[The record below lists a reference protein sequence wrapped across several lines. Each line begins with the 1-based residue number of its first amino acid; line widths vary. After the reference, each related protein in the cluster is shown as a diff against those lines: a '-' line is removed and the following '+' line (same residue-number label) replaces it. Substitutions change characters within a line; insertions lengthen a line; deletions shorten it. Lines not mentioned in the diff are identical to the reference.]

1 MKYIFCLTVLAGL
14 LTGLVEARAN
24 GKYAVDS
31 VGAEKVGGKIFVL
44 HRVNQG
50 QTMFAVVRQY
60 GTTIQALR
68 DANPGMNDQIQSG
81 QTIRVPYTPKSGKKE
96 SRKEEKKEA
105 KAEAKA
111 EAKEAKQAADAAAPV
126 TTPTLTPTTTAPAS
140 NAPATTT
147 TSSAPAPAAATPTTT
162 SAPTASATVPAPA
175 NGIHKV
181 EPGETLYRVAV
192 KYGVLMA
199 DLRKWNN
206 LADDNL
212 KDGQEIIVSEKGT
225 EKAVAAV
232 TPPAP
237 KVTTTT
243 VVKDSVKAKAVVP
256 EKLVKPVEEVAPP
269 KVVRSK
275 KKSESGLAE
284 VIETDEST
292 SKFLGLHRTA
302 PVGSLVEVLNEY
314 NQEKIIVRII
324 GRIPDTSI
332 NDDIVIKLSSRAF
345 EKVSPNS
352 KRFRAVVSYL
362 E

>member
-1 MKYIFCLTVLAGL
+1 MKYIFCLALLAGL
-14 LTGLVEARAN
+14 MTGLTSARAKGLN
-24 GKYAVDS
+24 AVDS
-31 VGAEKVGGKIFVL
+31 VGVEKVGGKIFVL
-44 HRVNQG
+44 HKVNQG

-60 GTTIQALR
+60 GTTIHALR
-68 DANPGMNDQIQSG
+68 EANPGMSDNIQSG
-81 QTIRVPYTPKSGKKE
+81 QTIRVPYTPKVSKKD
-96 SRKEEKKEA
+96 SKKEEKKELV
-105 KAEAKA
+105 KAEVKETKPVA
-111 EAKEAKQAADAAAPV
+111 ETPAPVVTSTAAPSG
-126 TTPTLTPTTTAPAS
+126 P
-140 NAPATTT
+140 
-147 TSSAPAPAAATPTTT
+147 PAPLP
-162 SAPTASATVPAPA
+162 S
-175 NGIHKV
+175 NGVHKV
-181 EPGETLYRVAV
+181 EPGQTLYRVAV

-206 LADDNL
+206 LTDDNL
-212 KDGQEIIVSEKGT
+212 KDGQELIVSEKGS
-225 EKAVAAV
+225 EKAAAPTV

-237 KVTTTT
+237 KVATT
-243 VVKDSVKAKAVVP
+243 VVKDSVKAKTVVP
-256 EKLVKPVEEVAPP
+256 EKVVKPVEEVAPP
-269 KVVRSK
+269 KVVKSK

-324 GRIPDTSI
+324 GRIPDTSV

>member
-1 MKYIFCLTVLAGL
+1 MKYIFCLTLMAGIL
-14 LTGLVEARAN
+14 SGMVGARATGFN
-24 GKYAVDS
+24 NVDS
-31 VGAEKVGGKIFVL
+31 VGVERVGGKIFVL

-68 DANPGMNDQIQSG
+68 EANPGMSDQIQSG
-81 QTIRVPYTPKSGKKE
+81 QTIRVPYTKMTKKE
-96 SRKEEKKEA
+96 VKKEEREAKREEKKEA
-105 KAEAKA
+105 QA
-111 EAKEAKQAADAAAPV
+111 QAAEEKNAKPAEPV
-126 TTPTLTPTTTAPAS
+126 VLPTTNTTPV
-140 NAPATTT
+140 
-147 TSSAPAPAAATPTTT
+147 
-162 SAPTASATVPAPA
+162 TASAPSAGAAVSVSA
-175 NGIHKV
+175 NGKHIV
-181 EPGETLYRVAV
+181 APGETLYRVAV

-212 KDGQEIIVSEKGT
+212 KDGQELIVSEKGV
-225 EKAVAAV
+225 EKPAAAVA
-232 TPPAP
+232 PPAAP

-256 EKLVKPVEEVAPP
+256 EKVVKPVEEAVEAP
-269 KVVRSK
+269 KVVRGK

-302 PVGSLVEVLNEY
+302 PVGALVEVLNEY

-324 GRIPDTSI
+324 GRIPDTSV

>member
-1 MKYIFCLTVLAGL
+1 MKYIFCLTILLGL
-14 LTGLVEARAN
+14 LTGMSEARSN
-24 GKYAVDS
+24 GSYKVDS
-31 VGAEKVGGKIFVL
+31 VGVERVGGKIFVL

-60 GTTIQALR
+60 GTSIQALR
-68 DANPGMNDQIQSG
+68 EANPGMADQIQSG
-81 QTIRVPYTPKSGKKE
+81 QTIRVPYTPKTSKKDSKKE
-96 SRKEEKKEA
+96 DKKEDKKEA
-105 KAEAKA
+105 AKA
-111 EAKEAKQAADAAAPV
+111 EAKEVKPTV
-126 TTPTLTPTTTAPAS
+126 TTPA
-140 NAPATTT
+140 ATTP
-147 TSSAPAPAAATPTTT
+147 APTAPAAATPAAPAPTTT
-162 SAPTASATVPAPA
+162 SAPTASATVAAPA

-212 KDGQEIIVSEKGT
+212 KDGQELIVSEKAP
-225 EKAVAAV
+225 EKPAPTVAA
-232 TPPAP
+232 PAP
-237 KVTTTT
+237 KVTTTTT
-243 VVKDSVKAKAVVP
+243 VVKDSVKAKAIVP
-256 EKLVKPVEEVAPP
+256 EKVVKPVEEVAPP
-269 KVVRSK
+269 KVVKGK

-302 PVGSLVEVLNEY
+302 PVGALVEVLNEY

>member
-1 MKYIFCLTVLAGL
+1 MKYIFCLALMAGL
-14 LTGLVEARAN
+14 LSGMERVRGGELNAA
-24 GKYAVDS
+24 DS
-31 VGAEKVGGKIFVL
+31 VGVERVGDKIFVL
-44 HRVNQG
+44 HQVNQG
-50 QTMFAVVRQY
+50 QTMFAVVRRY

-68 DANPGMNDQIQSG
+68 DANPGMSDQIQFG
-81 QTIRVPYTPKSGKKE
+81 QTIRVPYTAKISKKE
-96 SRKEEKKEA
+96 SKKDSKKEEKKEEKRELQ
-105 KAEAKA
+105 KAEVKDV
-111 EAKEAKQAADAAAPV
+111 KPPVDTQVTVAP
-126 TTPTLTPTTTAPAS
+126 TPTP
-140 NAPATTT
+140 
-147 TSSAPAPAAATPTTT
+147 TT
-162 SAPTASATVPAPA
+162 SAPIAGSAVSIPAS
-175 NGIHKV
+175 GIHKV
-181 EPGETLYRVAV
+181 EPGQTLYRVAV

-206 LADDNL
+206 LTDDNL
-212 KDGQEIIVSEKGT
+212 TDGQDLIVSEKGI
-225 EKAVAAV
+225 EKPVAVV

-237 KVTTTT
+237 KVTSTV

-256 EKLVKPVEEVAPP
+256 EKVLKPVEEVAPP
-269 KVVRSK
+269 KVVRGK

-302 PVGSLVEVLNEY
+302 PIGALVEVLNEY

>member
-1 MKYIFCLTVLAGL
+1 MKYIFCLTFLAGL
-14 LTGLVEARAN
+14 LTGMVCIRAN
-24 GKYAVDS
+24 GMNAVDS
-31 VGAEKVGGKIFVL
+31 VGVEKVGGKVFVL
-44 HRVNQG
+44 HKVNQG

-68 DANPGMNDQIQSG
+68 EANPGMSDQIQSG
-81 QTIRVPYTPKSGKKE
+81 QTIRVPYMAKAGKKDSKKE
-96 SRKEEKKEA
+96 ERREEKKEDRKEEKKEEV
-105 KAEAKA
+105 KSSKP
-111 EAKEAKQAADAAAPV
+111 AAV
-126 TTPTLTPTTTAPAS
+126 
-140 NAPATTT
+140 
-147 TSSAPAPAAATPTTT
+147 APAA
-162 SAPTASATVPAPA
+162 SAPSAGSAVSVAP

-181 EPGETLYRVAV
+181 EPGQTLYRVAV

-206 LADDNL
+206 LSDDNIRE
-212 KDGQEIIVSEKGT
+212 GQELIVSEKGA
-225 EKAVAAV
+225 EKVTASVA
-232 TPPAP
+232 PPEP

-243 VVKDSVKAKAVVP
+243 VVKDSAKAKAVVP
-256 EKLVKPVEEVAPP
+256 EKVVKPVEEVPAP
-269 KVVRSK
+269 KVVRGK
-275 KKSESGLAE
+275 RKSESGLAE

-302 PVGSLVEVLNEY
+302 PIGALVEVLNEY

>member
-1 MKYIFCLTVLAGL
+1 MKYIFCLALLAGL
-14 LTGLVEARAN
+14 MTGLTSARAKGLN
-24 GKYAVDS
+24 AVDS
-31 VGAEKVGGKIFVL
+31 VGVEKVGGKIFVI

-60 GTTIQALR
+60 GTTIHALR
-68 DANPGMNDQIQSG
+68 EANPGMSDQIQSG
-81 QTIRVPYTPKSGKKE
+81 QTIRVPYTPKGGKRDSKKE
-96 SRKEEKKEA
+96 DKKEEKKELL
-105 KAEAKA
+105 KAEV
-111 EAKEAKQAADAAAPV
+111 KETKPVAD
-126 TTPTLTPTTTAPAS
+126 TPS
-140 NAPATTT
+140 VAT
-147 TSSAPAPAAATPTTT
+147 ST
-162 SAPTASATVPAPA
+162 SAPSAASATALPA

-181 EPGETLYRVAV
+181 EPGQTLYRVAV

-206 LADDNL
+206 LTDDNL
-212 KDGQEIIVSEKGT
+212 KDGQELIVSEKGA
-225 EKAVAAV
+225 EKAAAPVVA
-232 TPPAP
+232 PPAA
-237 KVTTTT
+237 KVATT
-243 VVKDSVKAKAVVP
+243 VVKDSVKAKTAVP
-256 EKLVKPVEEVAPP
+256 EKVVKPVEEVAPP
-269 KVVRSK
+269 KVVKSK
-275 KKSESGLAE
+275 RKSESGLAE

-302 PVGSLVEVLNEY
+302 PIGSLVEVLNEY

-324 GRIPDTSI
+324 GRIPDTSV

>member
-1 MKYIFCLTVLAGL
+1 MKYVFCLTILAGL
-14 LTGLVEARAN
+14 LTGLTEARAKGSN
-24 GKYAVDS
+24 VVDS
-31 VGAEKVGGKIFVL
+31 VGVERVGGKIFVL

-68 DANPGMNDQIQSG
+68 DANPGMADNIQSG
-81 QTIRVPYTPKSGKKE
+81 QTIRVPYTPKTSKKDSKKE
-96 SRKEEKKEA
+96 DKKDAA
-105 KAEAKA
+105 KAE
-111 EAKEAKQAADAAAPV
+111 EKEVKPVV
-126 TTPTLTPTTTAPAS
+126 TTPAPTVPAPTATTPAVPAPTAPA
-140 NAPATTT
+140 
-147 TSSAPAPAAATPTTT
+147 PTTT
-162 SAPTASATVPAPA
+162 SAPTASATTPAPA
-175 NGIHKV
+175 NGLHKV

-206 LADDNL
+206 LTDDNL
-212 KDGQEIIVSEKGT
+212 KDGQELIVSEKGT
-225 EKAVAAV
+225 EKPAPTVAA
-232 TPPAP
+232 PAP
-237 KVTTTT
+237 KVTTTTT
-243 VVKDSVKAKAVVP
+243 VVKDSVKAKAIVP
-256 EKLVKPVEEVAPP
+256 EKVVKPVEEVAPP
-269 KVVRSK
+269 KVVKGK

-302 PVGSLVEVLNEY
+302 PVGALVEVLNEY

>member
-1 MKYIFCLTVLAGL
+1 MKYIFCLTFLAGL
-14 LTGLVEARAN
+14 LAGMVCTRAN
-24 GKYAVDS
+24 GMNAVDS
-31 VGAEKVGGKIFVL
+31 VGVEKVGGKVFVL
-44 HRVNQG
+44 HKVNQG

-68 DANPGMNDQIQSG
+68 EANPGMSDQIQFG
-81 QTIRVPYTPKSGKKE
+81 QTIRVPYLAKSGKKDSKKE
-96 SRKEEKKEA
+96 EKEEKKKEEKKE
-105 KAEAKA
+105 EAKKE
-111 EAKEAKQAADAAAPV
+111 EAKTTKPAAE
-126 TTPTLTPTTTAPAS
+126 T
-140 NAPATTT
+140 
-147 TSSAPAPAAATPTTT
+147 PAPAATAP
-162 SAPTASATVPAPA
+162 SAASAVSVAP

-181 EPGETLYRVAV
+181 EPGQTLYRVAV

-206 LADDNL
+206 LSDDNIRE
-212 KDGQEIIVSEKGT
+212 GQELIVSEKGA
-225 EKAVAAV
+225 EKVTALVAA
-232 TPPAP
+232 PEP

-243 VVKDSVKAKAVVP
+243 VVKDSVKAKSVVP
-256 EKLVKPVEEVAPP
+256 EKVVKPVEEVAPP

-302 PVGSLVEVLNEY
+302 PIGALVEVLNEY

>member
-1 MKYIFCLTVLAGL
+1 MKYVVFLVFFTGCLFQVG
-14 LTGLVEARAN
+14 VEKAKAN
-24 GKYAVDS
+24 GSAVVDS
-31 VGAEKVGGKIFVL
+31 VGFEKVDGKIFVL
-44 HRVNQG
+44 HKVNQG

-68 DANPGMNDQIQSG
+68 DANPGMPDQIKSG
-81 QTIRVPYTPKSGKKE
+81 QTIRVPYTPKTV
-96 SRKEEKKEA
+96 
-105 KAEAKA
+105 
-111 EAKEAKQAADAAAPV
+111 AAAEPKKTVPAPV
-126 TTPTLTPTTTAPAS
+126 AKPVETKPQPSSTTSPS
-140 NAPATTT
+140 T
-147 TSSAPAPAAATPTTT
+147 TSSAAVAP
-162 SAPTASATVPAPA
+162 

-181 EPGETLYRVAV
+181 EGGETLYRVAV

-199 DLRKWNN
+199 EIRKWNN
-206 LADDNL
+206 LTDDNL
-212 KDGQEIIVSEKGT
+212 HEGQQLIVT
-225 EKAVAAV
+225 EKAVGKINSE
-232 TPPAP
+232 PATHAPP
-237 KVTTTT
+237 KVVAST
-243 VVKDSVKAKAVVP
+243 VVKDSVKAKAVVA
-256 EKLVKPVEEVAPP
+256 EKVAKPVEEVAPP
-269 KVVRSK
+269 KVVKGTR
-275 KKSESGLAE
+275 KSESGLAE

-302 PVGSLVEVLNEY
+302 PIGSLVEVLNEY

>member
-1 MKYIFCLTVLAGL
+1 MKYIFCLTILLGL
-14 LTGLVEARAN
+14 LTGMSEARSN
-24 GKYAVDS
+24 GSYKVDS
-31 VGAEKVGGKIFVL
+31 VGVERVGGKVFVL

-60 GTTIQALR
+60 GTSIQALR
-68 DANPGMNDQIQSG
+68 EANPGMADQIQSG
-81 QTIRVPYTPKSGKKE
+81 QTIRVPYTPKTSKKDSKKE
-96 SRKEEKKEA
+96 EKKEEKKEDKKEA
-105 KAEAKA
+105 KAEAK
-111 EAKEAKQAADAAAPV
+111 EVKPTV
-126 TTPTLTPTTTAPAS
+126 TTPA
-140 NAPATTT
+140 ATTP
-147 TSSAPAPAAATPTTT
+147 APTAPAAATPAAPAPTTT
-162 SAPTASATVPAPA
+162 SAPTASAIVAAPA

-212 KDGQEIIVSEKGT
+212 KDGQELIVSEKAP
-225 EKAVAAV
+225 EKPAPTVAA
-232 TPPAP
+232 PAP
-237 KVTTTT
+237 KVTTTTT
-243 VVKDSVKAKAVVP
+243 VVKDSVKAKAIVP
-256 EKLVKPVEEVAPP
+256 EKVVKPVEEVAPP
-269 KVVRSK
+269 KVVKGK

-302 PVGSLVEVLNEY
+302 PVGALVEVLNEY

>member
-1 MKYIFCLTVLAGL
+1 MRYIFCLTLLAGL
-14 LTGLVEARAN
+14 LTGMVSARAKGTN
-24 GKYAVDS
+24 VVDS
-31 VGAEKVGGKIFVL
+31 VGVEKVGGKIFVL

-60 GTTIQALR
+60 GTTIQSLR
-68 DANPGMNDQIQSG
+68 DANPGMSDQILSG
-81 QTIRVPYTPKSGKKE
+81 QTIRVPYTPKLSKKE
-96 SRKEEKKEA
+96 TRKEEKREEKKEA
-105 KAEAKA
+105 QKPEVKDV
-111 EAKEAKQAADAAAPV
+111 KPV
-126 TTPTLTPTTTAPAS
+126 VDKPAIQVPTPTT
-140 NAPATTT
+140 
-147 TSSAPAPAAATPTTT
+147 SS
-162 SAPTASATVPAPA
+162 PTAGSAVSVAP

-181 EPGETLYRVAV
+181 EPGQTLYRVAV

-206 LADDNL
+206 LTDDNL
-212 KDGQEIIVSEKGT
+212 KDGQELIVSEKGA
-225 EKAVAAV
+225 EKTIAAV

-237 KVTTTT
+237 KVVTTT
-243 VVKDSVKAKAVVP
+243 VVKDSVKAKTVIP
-256 EKLVKPVEEVAPP
+256 EKIVKPVEEVVPP
-269 KVVRSK
+269 KVVKGK

-302 PVGSLVEVLNEY
+302 PIGALVEVLNEY

>member
-1 MKYIFCLTVLAGL
+1 MKYIFCLALLAGL
-14 LTGLVEARAN
+14 MTGLTSARAKGLN
-24 GKYAVDS
+24 AVDS
-31 VGAEKVGGKIFVL
+31 VGVEKVGGKIFVL

-60 GTTIQALR
+60 GTTIHALR
-68 DANPGMNDQIQSG
+68 EANPGMSDQIQSG
-81 QTIRVPYTPKSGKKE
+81 QTIRVPYTPKVSKKDSKKE
-96 SRKEEKKEA
+96 DKKEEKKEEP
-105 KAEAKA
+105 KPEV
-111 EAKEAKQAADAAAPV
+111 KETKPV
-126 TTPTLTPTTTAPAS
+126 VVDTPAV
-140 NAPATTT
+140 AT
-147 TSSAPAPAAATPTTT
+147 ST
-162 SAPTASATVPAPA
+162 SAPSGPPAPLPS

-181 EPGETLYRVAV
+181 EPGQTLYRVAV

-206 LADDNL
+206 LTDDNL
-212 KDGQEIIVSEKGT
+212 KDGQELIVSEKGA
-225 EKAVAAV
+225 EKAAAPAVA
-232 TPPAP
+232 PPAP
-237 KVTTTT
+237 KVATT
-243 VVKDSVKAKAVVP
+243 VVKDSVKAKAAVP
-256 EKLVKPVEEVAPP
+256 EKVVKPVEELAAP
-269 KVVRSK
+269 KVVKSK
-275 KKSESGLAE
+275 RKSESGLAE

-302 PVGSLVEVLNEY
+302 PIGSLVEVLNEY

-324 GRIPDTSI
+324 GRIPDTSV

>member
-1 MKYIFCLTVLAGL
+1 MKYVVFLVFFTGCLFQVG
-14 LTGLVEARAN
+14 VEKAKAN
-24 GKYAVDS
+24 GSAVVDS
-31 VGAEKVGGKIFVL
+31 VGFEKVDGKIFVL
-44 HRVNQG
+44 HKVNQG

-68 DANPGMNDQIQSG
+68 DANPGMPDQIKSG
-81 QTIRVPYTPKSGKKE
+81 QTIRVPYTSKTVVAAEPKKT
-96 SRKEEKKEA
+96 A
-105 KAEAKA
+105 P
-111 EAKEAKQAADAAAPV
+111 APV
-126 TTPTLTPTTTAPAS
+126 SKPAESKPQPATTTAP
-140 NAPATTT
+140 T
-147 TSSAPAPAAATPTTT
+147 ATP
-162 SAPTASATVPAPA
+162 AVAVAA

-181 EPGETLYRVAV
+181 EGGETLYRVAV

-199 DLRKWNN
+199 EIRKWNN
-206 LADDNL
+206 LTDDNL
-212 KDGQEIIVSEKGT
+212 HEGQQLIVSEKSVGKINS
-225 EKAVAAV
+225 E
-232 TPPAP
+232 PATHAPP
-237 KVTTTT
+237 KVVAST
-243 VVKDSVKAKAVVP
+243 VVKDSVKAKAVVA
-256 EKLVKPVEEVAPP
+256 EKVAKPVEEVAPP
-269 KVVRSK
+269 KVVKGTR
-275 KKSESGLAE
+275 KSESGLAE

-302 PVGSLVEVLNEY
+302 PIGSLVEVLNEY

>member
-1 MKYIFCLTVLAGL
+1 MKYVFCLTILVGL
-14 LTGLVEARAN
+14 LTGLVEARAKGSN
-24 GKYAVDS
+24 VVDS
-31 VGAEKVGGKIFVL
+31 VGVERVGGKIFVL

-68 DANPGMNDQIQSG
+68 DANPGMADNIQSG
-81 QTIRVPYTPKSGKKE
+81 QTIRVPYTPKTSKKDSKKE
-96 SRKEEKKEA
+96 DKKEA
-105 KAEAKA
+105 AKA
-111 EAKEAKQAADAAAPV
+111 EEKPAVTPPAPTV
-126 TTPTLTPTTTAPAS
+126 SAPTTPV
-140 NAPATTT
+140 ATT
-147 TSSAPAPAAATPTTT
+147 PAATVPAPTTT
-162 SAPTASATVPAPA
+162 SAPTASATTPAPA
-175 NGIHKV
+175 NGLHKV

-206 LADDNL
+206 LTDDNL
-212 KDGQEIIVSEKGT
+212 KDGQELIVSEKGT
-225 EKAVAAV
+225 EKPAPAVAA
-232 TPPAP
+232 PAP
-237 KVTTTT
+237 KVTTTTT
-243 VVKDSVKAKAVVP
+243 VVKDSVKAKAIVP
-256 EKLVKPVEEVAPP
+256 EKVVKPVEEVAPP
-269 KVVRSK
+269 KVVRGK

-302 PVGSLVEVLNEY
+302 PVGALVEVLNEY

>member
-1 MKYIFCLTVLAGL
+1 MKYIFCLALLAGL
-14 LTGLVEARAN
+14 MTGLTSARAKGLN
-24 GKYAVDS
+24 AVDS
-31 VGAEKVGGKIFVL
+31 VGVEKVGGKIFII
-44 HRVNQG
+44 HKVNQG

-60 GTTIQALR
+60 GTTIHALR
-68 DANPGMNDQIQSG
+68 EANPGMSDQIQSG
-81 QTIRVPYTPKSGKKE
+81 QTIRVPYTPKVTKKDAKKDDK
-96 SRKEEKKEA
+96 KEEKKELV
-105 KAEAKA
+105 KAEV
-111 EAKEAKQAADAAAPV
+111 KETKPVADIPSV
-126 TTPTLTPTTTAPAS
+126 
-140 NAPATTT
+140 AT
-147 TSSAPAPAAATPTTT
+147 ST
-162 SAPTASATVPAPA
+162 SAPSASSAAAIPS

-181 EPGETLYRVAV
+181 EPGQTLYRVAV

-206 LADDNL
+206 LTDDNL
-212 KDGQEIIVSEKGT
+212 KDGQELIVSEKGA
-225 EKAVAAV
+225 EKAAAPAA
-232 TPPAP
+232 TPPPA
-237 KVTTTT
+237 KVATT
-243 VVKDSVKAKAVVP
+243 VVKDSVKAKTAVP
-256 EKLVKPVEEVAPP
+256 EKVVKPVEEVAPP
-269 KVVRSK
+269 KVVKSK

-302 PVGSLVEVLNEY
+302 PIGSLVEVLNEY

>member
-1 MKYIFCLTVLAGL
+1 MKYIFCLTLLAGL
-14 LTGLVEARAN
+14 LMGMESARAKGIN
-24 GKYAVDS
+24 VVDS
-31 VGAEKVGGKIFVL
+31 VGVEKVGGKVFVL
-44 HRVNQG
+44 HKVNQG

-60 GTTIQALR
+60 GTTIQSLR
-68 DANPGMNDQIQSG
+68 EANPGMSDQIQFG
-81 QTIRVPYTPKSGKKE
+81 QTIRVPYTPKVSKRDSKKE
-96 SRKEEKKEA
+96 DKKEEKAEA
-105 KAEAKA
+105 QKAEV
-111 EAKEAKQAADAAAPV
+111 KEVKPLPEPPV
-126 TTPTLTPTTTAPAS
+126 VQTPTP
-140 NAPATTT
+140 
-147 TSSAPAPAAATPTTT
+147 TT
-162 SAPTASATVPAPA
+162 SAPTAGSAVSVAP

-181 EPGETLYRVAV
+181 EPGQTLYRVAV

-212 KDGQEIIVSEKGT
+212 KDGQELIVSEKGT
-225 EKAVAAV
+225 EKVAATV
-232 TPPAP
+232 APPAP
-237 KVTTTT
+237 KVTTTTT

-256 EKLVKPVEEVAPP
+256 EKVVKPVEEVAPP
-269 KVVRSK
+269 KVVRGK
-275 KKSESGLAE
+275 RKSESGLAE

-302 PVGSLVEVLNEY
+302 PVGALVEVLNEY

>member
-1 MKYIFCLTVLAGL
+1 MKYIFCLALLAGL
-14 LTGLVEARAN
+14 MTGLTSARAKGLN
-24 GKYAVDS
+24 AVDS
-31 VGAEKVGGKIFVL
+31 VGVEKVGGKIFVI

-60 GTTIQALR
+60 GTTIHALR
-68 DANPGMNDQIQSG
+68 EANPGMSDQIQSG
-81 QTIRVPYTPKSGKKE
+81 QTIRVPYTPKVAKKDSKKE
-96 SRKEEKKEA
+96 DKKEEKKELV
-105 KAEAKA
+105 KAEV
-111 EAKEAKQAADAAAPV
+111 KETKPVAD
-126 TTPTLTPTTTAPAS
+126 TPS
-140 NAPATTT
+140 VAT
-147 TSSAPAPAAATPTTT
+147 ST
-162 SAPTASATVPAPA
+162 SAPSASSAAVLPA

-181 EPGETLYRVAV
+181 EPGQTLYRVAV

-206 LADDNL
+206 LTDDNL
-212 KDGQEIIVSEKGT
+212 KDGQELIVSEKGA
-225 EKAVAAV
+225 EKATAPVA

-237 KVTTTT
+237 KVATT
-243 VVKDSVKAKAVVP
+243 VVKDSVKAKTAVP
-256 EKLVKPVEEVAPP
+256 EKVVKPVEEVAPP
-269 KVVRSK
+269 KVVKSK

-302 PVGSLVEVLNEY
+302 PIGSLVEVLNEY

-324 GRIPDTSI
+324 GRIPDTSV

>member
-1 MKYIFCLTVLAGL
+1 MKYIFCLALLAGL
-14 LTGLVEARAN
+14 MTGLTSARAEGLN
-24 GKYAVDS
+24 AVDS
-31 VGAEKVGGKIFVL
+31 VGVEKVGGKIFVI
-44 HRVNQG
+44 HKVNQG

-60 GTTIQALR
+60 GTTIHALR
-68 DANPGMNDQIQSG
+68 EANPGMSDQIQSG
-81 QTIRVPYTPKSGKKE
+81 QTIRVPYTPKVAKKDSKKDE
-96 SRKEEKKEA
+96 KKEEKKELV
-105 KAEAKA
+105 KAEV
-111 EAKEAKQAADAAAPV
+111 KETKPAAD
-126 TTPTLTPTTTAPAS
+126 TPS
-140 NAPATTT
+140 VAT
-147 TSSAPAPAAATPTTT
+147 ST
-162 SAPTASATVPAPA
+162 SAPSASSASALPA

-181 EPGETLYRVAV
+181 EPGQTLYRVAV

-206 LADDNL
+206 LTDDNL
-212 KDGQEIIVSEKGT
+212 KDGQELIVSEKGI
-225 EKAVAAV
+225 EKAAAPMAA
-232 TPPAP
+232 PPA
-237 KVTTTT
+237 KVATT
-243 VVKDSVKAKAVVP
+243 VVKDSVKAKTVVP
-256 EKLVKPVEEVAPP
+256 EKVVKPVEEVAPP
-269 KVVRSK
+269 KVMKSK

-302 PVGSLVEVLNEY
+302 PIGSLVEVLNEY

-324 GRIPDTSI
+324 GRIPDTSV

>member
-1 MKYIFCLTVLAGL
+1 MKYIFCLALLAGL
-14 LTGLVEARAN
+14 MTGLTSARAKGLN
-24 GKYAVDS
+24 AVDS
-31 VGAEKVGGKIFVL
+31 VGVEKVGGKIFII
-44 HRVNQG
+44 HKVNQG

-60 GTTIQALR
+60 GTTIHALR
-68 DANPGMNDQIQSG
+68 EANPGMSDQIQSG
-81 QTIRVPYTPKSGKKE
+81 QTIRVPYTPKVTKKE
-96 SRKEEKKEA
+96 AKKEDKKEEKKELV
-105 KAEAKA
+105 KAEV
-111 EAKEAKQAADAAAPV
+111 KETKPVAD
-126 TTPTLTPTTTAPAS
+126 TPS
-140 NAPATTT
+140 VAT
-147 TSSAPAPAAATPTTT
+147 ST
-162 SAPTASATVPAPA
+162 SAPSASSTAALPA

-181 EPGETLYRVAV
+181 EPGQTLYRVAV

-206 LADDNL
+206 LTDDNL
-212 KDGQEIIVSEKGT
+212 KDGQELIVSEKGA
-225 EKAVAAV
+225 EKAAAPAA
-232 TPPAP
+232 TPPPA
-237 KVTTTT
+237 KVATT
-243 VVKDSVKAKAVVP
+243 VVKDSVKAKTVVP
-256 EKLVKPVEEVAPP
+256 EKVVKPVEEVAPP
-269 KVVRSK
+269 KVVKSK

-302 PVGSLVEVLNEY
+302 PIGSLVEVLNEY

-324 GRIPDTSI
+324 GRIPDTSV

>member
-1 MKYIFCLTVLAGL
+1 MKYIFCLTFLAGL
-14 LTGLVEARAN
+14 LAGMVSTRAN
-24 GKYAVDS
+24 GMNAVDS
-31 VGAEKVGGKIFVL
+31 VGVEKVGGKVFVL
-44 HRVNQG
+44 HKVNQG

-68 DANPGMNDQIQSG
+68 EANPGMSDQIQSG
-81 QTIRVPYTPKSGKKE
+81 QTIRVPYIAKSGKKD
-96 SRKEEKKEA
+96 SRKEEKKEE
-105 KAEAKA
+105 KKEDK
-111 EAKEAKQAADAAAPV
+111 KEAEKEENKNPKPAAV
-126 TTPTLTPTTTAPAS
+126 TPATTAPSAGS
-140 NAPATTT
+140 AVSVAP
-147 TSSAPAPAAATPTTT
+147 
-162 SAPTASATVPAPA
+162 

-181 EPGETLYRVAV
+181 EPGQTLYRVAV

-206 LADDNL
+206 LSDDNIRE
-212 KDGQEIIVSEKGT
+212 GQELIVSEKGT
-225 EKAVAAV
+225 EKVTASVAA
-232 TPPAP
+232 PEP

-243 VVKDSVKAKAVVP
+243 VVKDSVKAKSVVP
-256 EKLVKPVEEVAPP
+256 EKVVKPVEEVAPP
-269 KVVRSK
+269 KVVRGK

-302 PVGSLVEVLNEY
+302 PIGALVEVLNEY

>member
-1 MKYIFCLTVLAGL
+1 MKYIFCLALLAGL
-14 LTGLVEARAN
+14 MTGLTSARAEGLN
-24 GKYAVDS
+24 AVDS
-31 VGAEKVGGKIFVL
+31 VGVEKVGGKIFII
-44 HRVNQG
+44 HKVNQG

-60 GTTIQALR
+60 GTTIHALR
-68 DANPGMNDQIQSG
+68 EANPGMSDQIQSG
-81 QTIRVPYTPKSGKKE
+81 QTIRVPYTPKTAKKDSKKE
-96 SRKEEKKEA
+96 DKKEEKKELV
-105 KAEAKA
+105 KAEV
-111 EAKEAKQAADAAAPV
+111 KEIKPVAD
-126 TTPTLTPTTTAPAS
+126 T
-140 NAPATTT
+140 
-147 TSSAPAPAAATPTTT
+147 PAPAVTSTAAP
-162 SAPTASATVPAPA
+162 SGPPAPLPS

-181 EPGETLYRVAV
+181 EPGQTLYRVAV

-206 LADDNL
+206 LTDDNL
-212 KDGQEIIVSEKGT
+212 KDGQELIVSEKGA
-225 EKAVAAV
+225 EKAAAPVV

-237 KVTTTT
+237 KVATT
-243 VVKDSVKAKAVVP
+243 VVKDSVKAKTAVP
-256 EKLVKPVEEVAPP
+256 EKVVKPVEEVAPP
-269 KVVRSK
+269 KVVKSK

-302 PVGSLVEVLNEY
+302 PIGSLVEVLNEY

-324 GRIPDTSI
+324 GRIPDTSV

>member
-1 MKYIFCLTVLAGL
+1 MKYIFCLTFLAGL
-14 LTGLVEARAN
+14 LTGMVCTRAN
-24 GKYAVDS
+24 GMNAVDS
-31 VGAEKVGGKIFVL
+31 VGVEKVGSKVFVL
-44 HRVNQG
+44 HKVNQG

-68 DANPGMNDQIQSG
+68 EANPGMSDQIQSG
-81 QTIRVPYTPKSGKKE
+81 QTIRVPYFAKSGKKD
-96 SRKEEKKEA
+96 SRKEDKKE
-105 KAEAKA
+105 ER
-111 EAKEAKQAADAAAPV
+111 KEDKKEDRKEDKKEEVTNPKPAAV
-126 TTPTLTPTTTAPAS
+126 T
-140 NAPATTT
+140 PAT
-147 TSSAPAPAAATPTTT
+147 ATP
-162 SAPTASATVPAPA
+162 SAGSPVSVAP

-181 EPGETLYRVAV
+181 EPGQTLYRVAV

-206 LADDNL
+206 LSDDNIRE
-212 KDGQEIIVSEKGT
+212 GQELIVSEKGA
-225 EKAVAAV
+225 EKVVASVA
-232 TPPAP
+232 PPEP

-243 VVKDSVKAKAVVP
+243 VVKDSAKAKAVVP
-256 EKLVKPVEEVAPP
+256 EKVVKPVEEVAPP
-269 KVVRSK
+269 KVVRGK
-275 KKSESGLAE
+275 RKSESGLAE

-302 PVGSLVEVLNEY
+302 PIGALVEVLNEY

>member
-1 MKYIFCLTVLAGL
+1 MKYIFSLTLLAGL
-14 LTGLVEARAN
+14 LTGMADARAN
-24 GKYAVDS
+24 GMVAVDS
-31 VGAEKVGGKIFVL
+31 VGVEKVGGKIYVL
-44 HRVNQG
+44 HKVNQG

-68 DANPGMNDQIQSG
+68 EANPGMSDQIQSG
-81 QTIRVPYTPKSGKKE
+81 QTIRVPYISKWTKKD
-96 SRKEEKKEA
+96 KKDEEKVIV
-105 KAEAKA
+105 AETK
-111 EAKEAKQAADAAAPV
+111 
-126 TTPTLTPTTTAPAS
+126 PAVQ
-140 NAPATTT
+140 
-147 TSSAPAPAAATPTTT
+147 APAAAVPAPTT
-162 SAPTASATVPAPA
+162 SAPTAGSAVSVAP

-181 EPGETLYRVAV
+181 EPGQTLYRVAV

-206 LADDNL
+206 LSSDNL
-212 KDGQEIIVSEKGT
+212 TDGQELIVSDKAAEKPSPT
-225 EKAVAAV
+225 AAA
-232 TPPAP
+232 PAP
-237 KVTTTT
+237 KVTTT
-243 VVKDSVKAKAVVP
+243 VVKDSVKAKTVVP
-256 EKLVKPVEEVAPP
+256 EKVVKPVEEVAPA
-269 KVVRSK
+269 KVVKGK

-292 SKFLGLHRTA
+292 SKFLGLHRSA
-302 PVGSLVEVLNEY
+302 PIGALVEVLNEY

-324 GRIPDTSI
+324 GRIPDTSV